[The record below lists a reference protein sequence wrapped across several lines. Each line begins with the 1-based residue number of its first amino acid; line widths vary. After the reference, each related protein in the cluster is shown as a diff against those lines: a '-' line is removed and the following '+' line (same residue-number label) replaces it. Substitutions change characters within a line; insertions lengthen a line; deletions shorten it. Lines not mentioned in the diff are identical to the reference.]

1 MTDPTRTEPTP
12 APAPPPTTAAEPVTA
27 ATEPAAAGVS
37 AEPAA
42 AEGVARVKA
51 SIGHGL
57 DEAKAT
63 ARKLWT
69 DARQL
74 GERARAEATKVT
86 TRGRERWSVLAP
98 RAKAL
103 SERARSRVVTVWTEQ
118 VAGARA
124 GLARVRAVLG
134 KRPS

>member
-1 MTDPTRTEPTP
+1 MSDPTSTEPTP
-12 APAPPPTTAAEPVTA
+12 ITAPPPTTAP
-27 ATEPAAAGVS
+27 EPAAT

-42 AEGVARVKA
+42 AATAEPAAAADGVARVKA
-51 SIGHGL
+51 TIGHGL